1 MLLHGIGKT
10 FFQVLIVFP
19 CTNSL
24 LSLFLCRECC
34 LCYLKMGSHDGG
46 DEELPPPPPVPPDV
60 VPIKAEDVVGELPA
74 NKPVKPKRLLMDR
87 PGIGRKGQLAQL
99 YSNHFK
105 VAVKSTEDFF
115 FHYYVC
121 LLTEF
126 TIFCSKYIIVC
137 PLSDN
142 NLSLADEIALFYL
155 NR

>member
-1 MLLHGIGKT
+1 
-10 FFQVLIVFP
+10 
-19 CTNSL
+19 
-24 LSLFLCRECC
+24 
-34 LCYLKMGSHDGG
+34 MGSHDGE

-60 VPIKAEDVVGELPA
+60 VPIKAEDAVVESPA
-74 NKPVKPKRLLMDR
+74 NKLVKPKRLLMDR
-87 PGIGRKGQLAQL
+87 PGIGRKGQLVQL

-105 VAVKSTEDFF
+105 VVVKSTEDFF

-137 PLSDN
+137 PLFVN
-142 NLSLADEIALFYL
+142 NLSLADEIVLFYL